1 MITSPIS
8 THVSTRSSVKLVN
21 AFASCAT
28 PLPSPSMPLARPT
41 STCLFFCL
49 TVGPHTSPS
58 RPLVYPNTLALVPFL
73 ATSSILGGLLQIGPI
88 GQSFQLKDTIS
99 RMLEL
104 QICQLFGNFDFVEYL
119 LTIFTTLASTSLTK
133 ALTSCPRNYIAKAEL

>member
-73 ATSSILGGLLQIGPI
+73 ATSSILGGLLQIG
-88 GQSFQLKDTIS
+88 QSFQLKDAIS

-104 QICQLFGNFDFVEYL
+104 QISQLFVNFDFVEYL

-133 ALTSCPRNYIAKAEL
+133 ALASCPRN